1 MSLLANRY
9 VLFISGE
16 CEVCLLSVRDV
27 YEPCVGYYFCGK
39 KIKHSLLK
47 TNLVAISF
55 FYPFF
60 ALLIENGFSGS
71 CVNIPVKSVDETLAF
86 SSVLLTHVYPLLT
99 YYHRTQCHVYCLFKD
114 LLKNILLP
122 LTCTFLFHHGNYFSS

>member
-27 YEPCVGYYFCGK
+27 YEPCLGYYFCGK

-47 TNLVAISF
+47 TNLLAISF
-55 FYPFF
+55 FYRFF
-60 ALLIENGFSGS
+60 ALLFENGFSGS

-86 SSVLLTHVYPLLT
+86 SSVISSFNT
-99 YYHRTQCHVYCLFKD
+99 CLSTSY
-114 LLKNILLP
+114 LLP
-122 LTCTFLFHHGNYFSS
+122 QNPMSRLLSFQRSAEKYSITPDMYFSLSSW